1 MKKTLELVM
10 QPSTAREDLEVLA
23 QADASQLL
31 LPSPLEME
39 EFLDGLEDEIA
50 LDGTF
55 VEISCTGRY
64 GKTG

>member
-1 MKKTLELVM
+1 MKNRLQLVL
-10 QPSTAREDLEVLA
+10 QDTGAREDLETLA
-23 QADASQLL
+23 QADAEKLL

-39 EFLDGLEDEIA
+39 EFLAGLEDEIA